1 MYASFNGIYE
11 QILACYIAR
20 AMAHL
25 EDITV
30 NSVVRGIHPV
40 SAVTV
45 KHARMHGA
53 DTLEVTYTDAE
64 GRPGTQLLFR
74 DQEGQL
80 EIVQKTRPLSFTA
93 DGALFRL
100 VSEAQRLRLGF
111 LFDPMIAVNTSAV
124 DPLPHQI
131 TAVYETM
138 LTRQPLR
145 FLLADDP
152 GAGKTIMT
160 GLLIKELIIRGDVAK
175 CLIVSPGSLV
185 EQWQDE
191 LDQKF
196 SLSFDIMTND
206 AIQASRTGNWFLE
219 HNLCICR
226 LDKLSRN
233 EDLQQKLAQVDW
245 DLVVVDEAHKMSASY
260 FGSEVKF
267 TKRHRLGQLLSAHTR
282 QQIGRAH
289 V

>member
-25 EDITV
+25 EDITF

-206 AIQASRTGNWFLE
+206 AIQASRTGNW
-219 HNLCICR
+219 
-226 LDKLSRN
+226 S
-233 EDLQQKLAQVDW
+233 
-245 DLVVVDEAHKMSASY
+245 
-260 FGSEVKF
+260 
-267 TKRHRLGQLLSAHTR
+267 
-282 QQIGRAH
+282 
-289 V
+289 